1 MSQYT
6 VEQFASELKLPVD
19 LLLDQLKKAGVKKNN
34 FSDELLDVIKIDE
47 EKAKELI
54 MTARAPWFTE

>member
-19 LLLDQLKKAGVKKNN
+19 LLLDQLKNAGVKKNN
-34 FSDELLDVIKIDE
+34 FSD
-47 EKAKELI
+47 
-54 MTARAPWFTE
+54 

>member
-19 LLLDQLKKAGVKKNN
+19 LLLDQLKNAGVKKNN
-34 FSDELLDVIKIDE
+34 SSDELSEDD
-47 EKAKELI
+47 KAALLSFLK
-54 MTARAPWFTE
+54 